1 MTHATLILA
10 SPSHRTTSSNS
21 HFPGSIADCGQQSR
35 TPGVCY
41 RRAARQAFV
50 TAVPSVQPRRVKTE
64 RLAIRVRRSRPT
76 TWKGGCQ
83 VKIAGNVFATSST
96 KRRTRGLGFETKEQ
110 LNDAILKALGDA
122 RQNTQS
128 GMLMSKTVSSNLP
141 RGGRSLREDVSG
153 LQV

>member
-1 MTHATLILA
+1 M
-10 SPSHRTTSSNS
+10 
-21 HFPGSIADCGQQSR
+21 
-35 TPGVCY
+35 
-41 RRAARQAFV
+41 
-50 TAVPSVQPRRVKTE
+50 
-64 RLAIRVRRSRPT
+64 
-76 TWKGGCQ
+76 
-83 VKIAGNVFATSST
+83 KIAGNVFATSST